1 MSNRI
6 CSGKPQQQTLGISE
20 IEDKAVE
27 TSQPKKQQKTKKK
40 IQKTQ
45 NNAQDLL
52 EQHKMTTHIYHR
64 NSSRGGKRMVSKDYF
79 MR

>member
-40 IQKTQ
+40 KFKKLKTMLKIFWS
-45 NNAQDLL
+45 NI
-52 EQHKMTTHIYHR
+52 K
-64 NSSRGGKRMVSKDYF
+64 
-79 MR
+79 

>member
-27 TSQPKKQQKTKKK
+27 TSQPKKQQKTKK
-40 IQKTQ
+40 
-45 NNAQDLL
+45 
-52 EQHKMTTHIYHR
+52 
-64 NSSRGGKRMVSKDYF
+64 NSKNSKQCSRSFGAT
-79 MR
+79 